1 MSLKYWQGPEWSAH
15 ILEQAAEDTLAKVRM
30 YNADA
35 DIWRLLRPEDFGA
48 NVQTPVGV
56 ATVPFPI
63 NQIAEKQYTY
73 NVILAAGVSN
83 IIIQFVVPAGLGI
96 TFMGFWITTHLGQGC
111 VYEIDVNRVKRQE
124 APIRGMKGKNYAFD
138 DSGVIRWNNRILP
151 CQRYPPRTIRLRKT
165 ERPSADPTLCET
177 RFHRTNRVLPNSRY
191 CRQPQTIARCRVIFL
206 SSFLPFFF

>member
-1 MSLKYWQGPEWSAH
+1 MSLKYWQGPEWSAW

-138 DSGVIRWNNRILP
+138 DSGIIPVGTTGFYHVNAILLEQFVFVRQNDLVQIQLYVKHAFTGQIEFFPIAVIAGNRKQL
-151 CQRYPPRTIRLRKT
+151 LVA
-165 ERPSADPTLCET
+165 E
-177 RFHRTNRVLPNSRY
+177 
-191 CRQPQTIARCRVIFL
+191 
-206 SSFLPFFF
+206 